1 MNYNLIKIV
10 EFDRVKNYKG
20 EWATKME
27 LFADMCRYNTLVAVK
42 KAGSGHLGSSL
53 SAMDITTYL
62 YLNELNVFEVGFDS
76 PDRDIYFSS
85 KGHDVPGLY
94 SLFYALGIIPE
105 EKLLM
110 LRRLHGLDG
119 HPEVRQNGIEA
130 STGSLGMGIS
140 KGKGMAWAKNYNK
153 NKGHVYVLTGDGE
166 FQEGQ
171 IYESL
176 QATAHQKVSNITA
189 IMDHN
194 KYQTDMLVADVN
206 NIEDVVQKV
215 SSFGWHVLRINGH
228 DYNVLKKTFDDLKKV
243 TNKPKMIV
251 ADTIKGRGVSFMEK
265 PEMETFGG
273 KILYKWHSGA
283 PDDDSYE
290 KGLAELTETIN
301 KLSQKLGIG
310 KIEIPEN
317 KGEGKAITKLEK
329 EFVTEAYG
337 DALCEIAK
345 TNDKLVVLDGDL
357 SADCKLRKF
366 EKTYPDRF
374 IENGIAEQ
382 DMVSMAGGLARMGLV
397 PVVSTFASFL
407 AARANEQIYNNAGE
421 KTKVVYTCHF
431 SGLIP
436 AGPGKSHQS
445 VRDISLFGALP
456 NVTIIQPCNAEET
469 KWATEYCVNKAEE
482 NCVLRL
488 VIGPSPEKIE
498 LPKDYKFKVGV
509 GAELTDGNDALIF
522 SYGPVMLHEALV
534 AADYLKKIGF
544 GLKVINMPWLNKINK
559 DWLKKVV
566 KDQKKIFV
574 LEDHSA
580 IGGLGDRLLNT
591 LTEIGEIIGPTSSGK
606 DRTSP
611 RQAKEFIN
619 FGLKEYPECGT
630 PLEVLEFHKL
640 DGKSLAQRI
649 SGKADIKSASGGE
662 SEDQIKQKYTA
673 DAPQ

>member
-1 MNYNLIKIV
+1 MQYNLIKKP
-10 EFDRVKNYKG
+10 EFDKVKSFDGN
-20 EWATKME
+20 WATKME

-62 YLNELNVFEVGFDS
+62 YLNEMNVFDIGFDS

-140 KGKGMAWAKNYNK
+140 KGKGFAWAKSYQK

-176 QATAHQKVSNITA
+176 QATAHQKVNNITA

-206 NIEDVVQKV
+206 NIEDVVKKV
-215 SSFGWHVLRINGH
+215 EAFGWYVVRINGH
-228 DYNVLKKTFDDLKKV
+228 DYNILKKTFDDLKKV
-243 TNKPKMIV
+243 IDKPKMII

-265 PEMETFGG
+265 PLTETFQG
-273 KILYKWHSGA
+273 KTLYKWHSGA
-283 PDDDSYE
+283 PDDESYE
-290 KGLAELTETIN
+290 KGLAELTNTIN
-301 KLSQKLGIG
+301 NLSDNLGID
-310 KIEIPEN
+310 KIQIPEN
-317 KGEGKAITKLEK
+317 KSEGKPITKLDK

-337 DALCEIAK
+337 EALVEIAK
-345 TNDKLVVLDGDL
+345 TNKKLVLLDGDL
-357 SADCKLRKF
+357 SADCKLRNF

-382 DMVSMAGGLARMGLV
+382 DMVSMAGGLARMGLI
-397 PVVSTFASFL
+397 PVVNTFASFL

-421 KTKVVYTCHF
+421 KTKIIYTCHF
-431 SGLIP
+431 SGMIP

-445 VRDISLFGALP
+445 VRDISLFGTLP
-456 NVTIIQPCNAEET
+456 NITIIQPCNGNET
-469 KWATEYCVNKAEE
+469 KWATEYCVNQAEE
-482 NCVLRL
+482 NCMLRL
-488 VIGPSPEKIE
+488 VIGPSPERIE
-498 LPKDYKFKVGV
+498 LPKDYQFKVGV
-509 GAELTDGNDALIF
+509 GAELTEGNDAILF
-522 SYGPVMLHEALV
+522 GYGPVMLHEALV
-534 AADYLKKIGF
+534 ASGYLKKIGF
-544 GLKVINMPWLNKINK
+544 GLKVVNMPWLNKIDNI
-559 DWLKKVV
+559 WLKELV
-566 KDQKKIFV
+566 KDQKRIFV

-580 IGGLGDRLLNT
+580 VGGLGDRMLNALVET
-591 LTEIGEIIGPTSSGK
+591 NSIAG
-606 DRTSP
+606 
-611 RQAKEFIN
+611 KEFIN

-630 PLEVLEFHKL
+630 PLEVLEFHQL

-649 SGKADIKSASGGE
+649 SGVQDFETVEAVKL
-662 SEDQIKQKYTA
+662 KYTA

>member
-1 MNYNLIKIV
+1 VHYNLIKKS
-10 EFDRVKNYKG
+10 EFDKVKSSNG
-20 EWATKME
+20 EWAVKME

-62 YLNELNVFEVGFDS
+62 YLNEMNVFDVGFDS

-140 KGKGMAWAKNYNK
+140 KGKGFAWAKSYQN

-176 QATAHQKVSNITA
+176 QATAHQKVNNITV

-194 KYQTDMLVADVN
+194 KYQTDMLVADIN
-206 NIEDVVQKV
+206 NIEDVVKKV
-215 SSFGWHVLRINGH
+215 EAFGWHVARINGH
-228 DYNVLKKTFDDLKKV
+228 DYNILKKTFDDLKKV
-243 TNKPKMIV
+243 TDKPKMII

-265 PEMETFGG
+265 PLTETFQG
-273 KILYKWHSGA
+273 KTLYKWHSGA
-283 PDDDSYE
+283 PDDESYE

-301 KLSQKLGIG
+301 KLSDKLGIG
-310 KIEIPEN
+310 RIQIPEN
-317 KGEGKAITKLEK
+317 KSEVKPTTKLEK

-337 DALCEIAK
+337 EALVEIAK
-345 TNDKLVVLDGDL
+345 TNKKLVLLDGDL
-357 SADCKLRKF
+357 SADCKLRNF
-366 EKTYPDRF
+366 EKTYTDRF

-382 DMVSMAGGLARMGLV
+382 DMVSMAGGLARMGLI
-397 PVVSTFASFL
+397 PVVNTFASFL

-421 KTKVVYTCHF
+421 KTKIIYTCHF
-431 SGLIP
+431 SGMIP

-456 NVTIIQPCNAEET
+456 NITIIQPCNAEET

-482 NCVLRL
+482 NCMLRL
-488 VIGPSPEKIE
+488 VIGPSPERIE
-498 LPKDYKFKVGV
+498 LRKDYKFKVGV
-509 GAELTDGNDALIF
+509 GAELTQGNDAILF
-522 SYGPVMLHEALV
+522 GYGPVMLHEALV

-544 GLKVINMPWLNKINK
+544 GLKVVNMPWLNKIDNI
-559 DWLKKVV
+559 WLKEIV

-580 IGGLGDRLLNT
+580 VGGLGDRMLNV
-591 LTEIGEIIGPTSSGK
+591 LVEANSIAG
-606 DRTSP
+606 
-611 RQAKEFIN
+611 KEFTN

-630 PLEVLEFHKL
+630 PLEVLEFHQL

-649 SGKADIKSASGGE
+649 SGIENIETVEAVKL
-662 SEDQIKQKYTA
+662 KYTA

>member
-1 MNYNLIKIV
+1 MDYNLIKKS
-10 EFDRVKNYKG
+10 EFDRVKSFSG
-20 EWATKME
+20 DWSTKMQ

-53 SAMDITTYL
+53 SAMDIVTYL
-62 YLNELNVFEVGFDS
+62 YLNELNVLEVGLDA

-94 SLFYALGIIPE
+94 ALFYALGILPE

-140 KGKGMAWAKNYNK
+140 KAKGMAWAKTYNK
-153 NKGHVYVLTGDGE
+153 NKGNIYVLTGDGE

-176 QATAHQKVSNITA
+176 QATAHQKVNNITA

-206 NIEDVVQKV
+206 NIEDVVKKV
-215 SSFGWHVLRINGH
+215 EAFGWHVVRINGH
-228 DYNVLKKTFDDLKKV
+228 DYDVLKKTFDDLKKV
-243 TNKPKMIV
+243 TDKPKMII

-265 PEMETFGG
+265 PLTETFQG
-273 KILYKWHSGA
+273 KTLYKWHSGA
-283 PDDDSYE
+283 PDDESYE
-290 KGLAELTETIN
+290 KGLAELTETIS
-301 KLSQKLGIG
+301 KLSDKLGIG
-310 KIEIPEN
+310 KIQIPEN
-317 KGEGKAITKLEK
+317 KAEGKAITKLDK

-337 DALCEIAK
+337 NALVEIAK
-345 TNDKLVVLDGDL
+345 TNKKLIVLDGDL
-357 SADCKLRKF
+357 SADCKLRNF
-366 EKTYPDRF
+366 EKTYPNRF

-382 DMVSMAGGLARMGLV
+382 DMVSMAGGLARMGLI
-397 PVVSTFASFL
+397 PVVNTFASFL

-421 KTKVVYTCHF
+421 KTKIIYTCHF
-431 SGLIP
+431 AGMIP

-469 KWATEYCVNKAEE
+469 KWATEYCVNQAKE
-482 NCVLRL
+482 NCMLRL
-488 VIGPSPEKIE
+488 VIGPSPEIIE
-498 LPKDYKFKVGV
+498 LPNDYKFKVGV
-509 GAELTDGNDALIF
+509 GAELTDGNDAMIF
-522 SYGPVMLHEALV
+522 AYGPVMLHEALV
-534 AADYLKKIGF
+534 SSDYLKKIGF
-544 GLKVINMPWLNKINK
+544 GLKVVNMPWLNKIDK

-566 KDQKKIFV
+566 SDQKEIFV

-580 IGGLGDRLLNT
+580 VGGLGDRLLNA
-591 LTEIGEIIGPTSSGK
+591 LVEIGEISGK
-606 DRTSP
+606 
-611 RQAKEFIN
+611 EFTN

-630 PLEVLEFHKL
+630 PLEVLEYHKL

-649 SGKADIKSASGGE
+649 SGKKDIETADAVKL
-662 SEDQIKQKYTA
+662 KYTA

>member
-1 MNYNLIKIV
+1 VYSIIKKT
-10 EFDRVKNYKG
+10 EFDRLKVVNGKWNK
-20 EWATKME
+20 KMQ

-53 SAMDITTYL
+53 SAMDITTYI
-62 YLNELNVFEVGFDS
+62 YLNELNIFDVGLDS

-94 SLFYALGIIPE
+94 SIFYALGIIPE
-105 EKLLM
+105 EKLLS
-110 LRRLHGLDG
+110 LRRLNGLDG
-119 HPEVRQNGIEA
+119 HPEVRQPGIEA

-140 KGKGMAWAKNYNK
+140 KGKGMAWAKSYEN

-176 QATAHQKVSNITA
+176 QATAHQKVNNITA

-194 KYQTDMLVADVN
+194 KYQTDMLVKDVN
-206 NIEDVVQKV
+206 NIEDVVEKV
-215 SSFGWHVLRINGH
+215 SAFGWHVVMVDGH
-228 DYNVLKKTFDDLKKV
+228 SFDELKITFSELKKV
-243 TNKPKMIV
+243 TDRPKMIV
-251 ADTIKGRGVSFMEK
+251 ANTIKGRGVSFMEK
-265 PEMETFGG
+265 PEVETFAG
-273 KILYKWHSGA
+273 KTLYKWHSGA
-283 PDDDSYE
+283 PDDDSYLRGLGELSE
-290 KGLAELTETIN
+290 KINQLT
-301 KLSQKLGIG
+301 KDLGIKNINIPKNEASG
-310 KIEIPEN
+310 KVSS
-317 KGEGKAITKLEK
+317 KTKM

-345 TNDKLVVLDGDL
+345 TNDKLVLLDGDL

-366 EKTYPDRF
+366 EKMYPDRF

-397 PVVSTFASFL
+397 PVVNTFASFL

-421 KTKVVYTCHF
+421 KTKIVYTCHF
-431 SGLIP
+431 SGIIP

-456 NVTIIQPCNAEET
+456 NVTILQPCNGKET
-469 KWATEYCVNKAEE
+469 KWATEYCVNEAKE

-488 VIGPSPEKIE
+488 VIGPSPEKIK
-498 LPKDYKFKVGV
+498 LPRDYAFTPGI
-509 GAELTDGNDALIF
+509 GAELTEGKDALLF
-522 SYGPVMLHEALV
+522 GYGPVMLHEALL
-534 AADYLKKIGF
+534 AANYLDKIGF
-544 GLKVINMPWLNKINK
+544 DLKVINMPWLNKIDKN
-559 DWLKKVV
+559 WLSEIV

-580 IGGLGDRLLNT
+580 IGGLGDRILNAMNEMNLL
-591 LTEIGEIIGPTSSGK
+591 EGK
-606 DRTSP
+606 T
-611 RQAKEFIN
+611 FTN
-619 FGLKEYPECGT
+619 LGLKEYPECGT
-630 PLEVLEFHKL
+630 PWEVLDFHKL

-649 SGKADIKSASGGE
+649 SGIKNIEEKDKIA
-662 SEDQIKQKYTA
+662 QKYTEE
-673 DAPQ
+673 APQ

>member
-1 MNYNLIKIV
+1 MEFVVEYNLIKKS
-10 EFDRVKNYKG
+10 EFDIVRSSSA
-20 EWATKME
+20 EWAIKMK

-53 SAMDITTYL
+53 SALDLTTYL
-62 YLNELNVFEVGFDS
+62 YLNEMNVLDAGFDS

-94 SLFYALGIIPE
+94 ALFYAIGILPE

-119 HPEVRQNGIEA
+119 HPEVRQKGIEA
-130 STGSLGMGIS
+130 CTGSLGMGIS
-140 KGKGMAWAKNYNK
+140 KAKGFAWAKSYNK
-153 NKGHVYVLTGDGE
+153 NKGNVYVLTGDGE

-176 QATAHQKVSNITA
+176 QATAHQKVNNVIA

-194 KYQTDMLVADVN
+194 KYQTDMLVSDVN
-206 NIEDVVQKV
+206 NIEDVVKKV
-215 SSFGWHVLRINGH
+215 EAFGWYVVRINGH
-228 DYNVLKKTFDDLKKV
+228 DYDTLKKTFNDLKKV
-243 TNKPKMIV
+243 IDKPKMII

-265 PEMETFGG
+265 PLTETFQG
-273 KILYKWHSGA
+273 KTLYKWHSGA
-283 PDDDSYE
+283 PDDESYL
-290 KGLAELTETIN
+290 KGLAELSDTISF
-301 KLSQKLGIG
+301 LSKKIG
-310 KIEIPEN
+310 VKIEIPSNEA
-317 KGEGKAITKLEK
+317 EGKQITKLDK

-337 DALCEIAK
+337 DALVEIAK
-345 TNDKLVVLDGDL
+345 TNKKLIVLDGDL

-382 DMVSMAGGLARMGLV
+382 DMVSTAGGLARMGLI
-397 PVVSTFASFL
+397 PVVNTFASFL

-421 KTKVVYTCHF
+421 KTKIIYTCHF
-431 SGLIP
+431 SGMIP

-456 NVTIIQPCNAEET
+456 NITIIQPCNAEET
-469 KWATEYCVNKAEE
+469 KSATEYCINESNE
-482 NCVLRL
+482 NCMLRL
-488 VIGPSPEKIE
+488 VIGPSPERIE
-498 LPKDYKFKVGV
+498 LPTNYKFEVGV
-509 GAELTDGNDALIF
+509 GTELTSGTDALLF

-534 AADYLKKIGF
+534 AADYLRKAGF
-544 GLKVINMPWLNKINK
+544 YLKVVNMPWLNKLDKI
-559 DWLKKVV
+559 WLKEIV
-566 KDQKKIFV
+566 KDQMKIFV

-591 LTEIGEIIGPTSSGK
+591 LVEIDEIKNKSFT
-606 DRTSP
+606 
-611 RQAKEFIN
+611 N
-619 FGLKEYPECGT
+619 FGLKDYPECGT
-630 PLEVLEFHKL
+630 PLEVLEFHQL
-640 DGKSLAQRI
+640 DGKSLAKRI
-649 SGKADIKSASGGE
+649 SGIENIETAE
-662 SEDQIKQKYTA
+662 TVKQKYTV

>member
-1 MNYNLIKIV
+1 MSFNLIKKS
-10 EFDRVKNYKG
+10 EFDKVKSFNG
-20 EWATKME
+20 DWAIKMQ

-62 YLNELNVFEVGFDS
+62 YLNELNVLQVGLDS
-76 PDRDIYFSS
+76 EDRDIYFSS

-105 EKLLM
+105 EKFLM

-119 HPEVRQNGIEA
+119 HPEVRQPGIEA

-140 KGKGMAWAKNYNK
+140 KGRGMAWAKTYREK
-153 NKGHVYVLTGDGE
+153 KGHVYVLTGDGE

-176 QATAHQKVSNITA
+176 QATAHQKVNNITA

-206 NIEDVVQKV
+206 NIEDVVEKV
-215 SSFGWHVLRINGH
+215 KAFGWHVVRINGH
-228 DYNVLKKTFDDLKKV
+228 DFNVLKQTFSDLKKV
-243 TNKPKMIV
+243 SDKPKMIV

-265 PEMETFGG
+265 PEVETFAG
-273 KILYKWHSGA
+273 KTLYKWHSGA
-283 PDDDSYE
+283 PDDESYE
-290 KGLAELTETIN
+290 KGLAELSETIN
-301 KLSQKLGIG
+301 NLTKKLGIEHVNIPGNKAEG
-310 KIEIPEN
+310 KI
-317 KGEGKAITKLEK
+317 ATKLTK

-345 TNDKLVVLDGDL
+345 TNDKLVLLDGDL

-366 EKTYPDRF
+366 EKMYPHRF

-382 DMVSMAGGLARMGLV
+382 DMVSMAGGLARMGLI
-397 PVVSTFASFL
+397 PVVNTFASFL

-421 KTKVVYTCHF
+421 KTKVIYTCHF
-431 SGLIP
+431 SGMIP

-456 NVTIIQPCNAEET
+456 NVTIIQPCNSEET
-469 KWATEYCVNKAEE
+469 KLATEYCVNEAKE

-498 LPKDYKFKVGV
+498 LPKNYKFKVGTGV
-509 GAELTDGNDALIF
+509 ELTEGNDAILF

-534 AADYLKKIGF
+534 ASDYLEKIGF
-544 GLKVINMPWLNKINK
+544 ELKVVNMPWLNKIDK
-559 DWLKKVV
+559 DWLRKVV
-566 KDQKKIFV
+566 KNQKKIYV
-574 LEDHSA
+574 LEDHFA
-580 IGGLGDRLLNT
+580 VGGLGDRLINALV
-591 LTEIGEIIGPTSSGK
+591 EIPENLPDGSQVSGK
-606 DRTSP
+606 
-611 RQAKEFIN
+611 EFTN

-630 PLEVLEFHKL
+630 PLEVLEYHKL

-649 SGKADIKSASGGE
+649 SGVMDIETEEK
-662 SEDQIKQKYTA
+662 IKQKYTA

>member
-1 MNYNLIKIV
+1 MTYNLINKS
-10 EFDRVKNYKG
+10 EFDKVRSFNG
-20 EWATKME
+20 NWSTKMQ

-62 YLNELNVFEVGFDS
+62 YLNEMNVFDVGFDS

-110 LRRLHGLDG
+110 LRRLNGLDG
-119 HPEVRQNGIEA
+119 HPEVRQPGIEA

-140 KGKGMAWAKNYNK
+140 KGKGMAWAKSYNK

-176 QATAHQKVSNITA
+176 QATAHQKVNNITA

-206 NIEDVVQKV
+206 NIEDVVKKV
-215 SSFGWHVLRINGH
+215 EAFGWYVIRINGH
-228 DYNVLKKTFDDLKKV
+228 DYNVLKNTFSELKKI
-243 TNKPKMIV
+243 NDKPKMII

-265 PEMETFGG
+265 PLTETFQG
-273 KILYKWHSGA
+273 KTLYKWHSGA
-283 PDDDSYE
+283 PDDESYIQ
-290 KGLAELTETIN
+290 GLKELSETIL
-301 KLSQKLGIG
+301 KLSEKLGIG
-310 KIEIPEN
+310 EIAIPEN
-317 KGEGKAITKLEK
+317 TAEGKAITKLDK
-329 EFVTEAYG
+329 EFVTDAYG
-337 DALCEIAK
+337 EALVEIAK
-345 TNDKLVVLDGDL
+345 KNKKLVVLDGDL

-366 EKTYPDRF
+366 EKTYPERF

-382 DMVSMAGGLARMGLV
+382 DMVSMAGGLARMGMI
-397 PVVSTFASFL
+397 PVVNTFASFL

-421 KTKVVYTCHF
+421 KTKIIYTCHF
-431 SGLIP
+431 SGMIP

-456 NVTIIQPCNAEET
+456 NITIIQPCNAEET
-469 KWATEYCVNKAEE
+469 KWATEYCVNVAEE
-482 NCVLRL
+482 NCMLRL

-498 LPKDYKFKVGV
+498 LPSNYAFKPGI
-509 GAELTDGNDALIF
+509 GAELTDGADSILF
-522 SYGPVMLHEALV
+522 GYGPVMLHEALV
-534 AADYLKKIGF
+534 AADYLKKIKF
-544 GLKVINMPWLNKINK
+544 YLKVVNMPWLNKIDK
-559 DWLKKVV
+559 EWLRKIVN
-566 KDQKKIFV
+566 DQKRIFV

-580 IGGLGDRLLNT
+580 FGGLGDRLLNW
-591 LTEIGEIIGPTSSGK
+591 LVEIDEIK
-606 DRTSP
+606 N
-611 RQAKEFIN
+611 KEFIN
-619 FGLKEYPECGT
+619 LGLKEYPECGT
-630 PLEVLEFHKL
+630 PLEVLEYHKL

-649 SGKADIKSASGGE
+649 SGVKDIKTTDAV
-662 SEDQIKQKYTA
+662 KQKYTA

>member
-1 MNYNLIKIV
+1 MSFNLIIKS
-10 EFDRVKNYKG
+10 EFNKVKSYKG
-20 EWATKME
+20 DWEVKMQ

-62 YLNELNVFEVGFDS
+62 YLNELNIFSVGLDS

-94 SLFYALGIIPE
+94 SLFHALGIIPE

-119 HPEVRQNGIEA
+119 HPEVRQAGIEA
-130 STGSLGMGIS
+130 SSGSLGMGIS
-140 KGKGMAWAKNYNK
+140 KGKGMAWAKSYKK

-176 QATAHQKVSNITA
+176 QATAHQKVNNITA

-194 KYQTDMLVADVN
+194 KYQTDMLVKDVN
-206 NIEDVVQKV
+206 NIEDVAKKV
-215 SSFGWHVLRINGH
+215 AAFGWYVVRINGH
-228 DYNVLKKTFDDLKKV
+228 DYNELKKTFDDLKNV
-243 TNKPKMIV
+243 TDKPKMII

-265 PEMETFGG
+265 PETETFEG
-273 KILYKWHSGA
+273 KTLYKWHSGA
-283 PDDDSYE
+283 PDDESYR
-290 KGLAELTETIN
+290 KGLAELVEKIIATASE
-301 KLSQKLGIG
+301 LGVDEI
-310 KIEIPEN
+310 KIPEN
-317 KGEGKAITKLEK
+317 KGEGKVSAKADK

-345 TNDKLVVLDGDL
+345 TNDKLVLLDGDL

-366 EKTYPDRF
+366 EKMYPDRF

-382 DMVSMAGGLARMGLV
+382 DMVSMAGGLARMGMI
-397 PVVSTFASFL
+397 PVVNTFASFL

-421 KTKVVYTCHF
+421 QTKVIYTCHF
-431 SGLIP
+431 SGMIP

-456 NVTIIQPCNAEET
+456 NVTIIQPCNGDET
-469 KWATEYCVNKAEE
+469 KWATEYCVNEAKE

-509 GAELTDGNDALIF
+509 GAELTKGNDALIF
-522 SYGPVMLHEALV
+522 SYGPVMLHEALL
-534 AADYLKKIGF
+534 ATDYLRKVGF
-544 GLKVINMPWLNKINK
+544 GLKVINMPWLKKIDK
-559 DWLKKVV
+559 EWLKELV

-580 IGGLGDRLLNT
+580 VGGLGDRFLNT
-591 LTEIGEIIGPTSSGK
+591 MNELNILEGK
-606 DRTSP
+606 T
-611 RQAKEFIN
+611 FTN
-619 FGLKEYPECGT
+619 LGLKEYPECGT
-630 PLEVLEFHKL
+630 PWEVLNYHKL

-649 SGKADIKSASGGE
+649 SGKENIEEIDKIKG
-662 SEDQIKQKYTA
+662 KYTE

>member
-1 MNYNLIKIV
+1 MGYKIIKKL
-10 EFDRVKNYKG
+10 EFDRIKAFDSDWEKR
-20 EWATKME
+20 MR

-53 SAMDITTYL
+53 SALDITTYL
-62 YLNELNVFEVGFDS
+62 YLNELNIFDVGLDS

-110 LRRLHGLDG
+110 LRRLNGLDG
-119 HPEVRQNGIEA
+119 HPEVRQPGIEA

-140 KGKGMAWAKNYNK
+140 KGKGMAWAKTYQNR
-153 NKGHVYVLTGDGE
+153 KGHVYVLTGDGE

-176 QATAHQKVSNITA
+176 QATAHQNVNNLTA

-194 KYQTDMLVADVN
+194 KYQTDMLVSDVN

-215 SSFGWHVLRINGH
+215 SAFGWYVVRINGH
-228 DYNVLKKTFDDLKKV
+228 NYPTLRKTFSELKKV
-243 TNKPKMIV
+243 IDKPKMII
-251 ADTIKGRGVSFMEK
+251 ADTVKGRGISFMEK
-265 PEMETFGG
+265 PETEIFEG
-273 KILYKWHSGA
+273 KTLYKWHSGA
-283 PDDDSYE
+283 PDDESYE
-290 KGLAELTETIN
+290 KGLSELIENIN
-301 KLSQKLGIG
+301 SLTSELKID
-310 KIEIPEN
+310 KIEIPVNKPEGKIST
-317 KGEGKAITKLEK
+317 KGEM

-337 DALCEIAK
+337 NALCEIAK
-345 TNDKLVVLDGDL
+345 TNNKLVVIDGDL

-366 EKTYPDRF
+366 EKMYPDRF

-431 SGLIP
+431 SGIIP

-445 VRDISLFGALP
+445 VRDISLVGALP
-456 NVTIIQPCNAEET
+456 NATIIQPCNAIET
-469 KWATEYCVNKAEE
+469 KWATEYCVNEAEE

-498 LPKDYKFKVGV
+498 LPKNYKFEIGV
-509 GAELTDGNDALIF
+509 GAELTKGNDAILF
-522 SYGPVMLHEALV
+522 GYGPVMLHEALL
-534 AADYLKKIGF
+534 AAKYLKKISF
-544 GLKVINMPWLNKINK
+544 NLKVMNMPWLNKIDK
-559 DWLKKVV
+559 EWLSKVV
-566 KDQKKIFV
+566 KDQKKLFV

-580 IGGLGDRLLNT
+580 VGGLGDRILNALNEIRVISGIEFT
-591 LTEIGEIIGPTSSGK
+591 NLGLT
-606 DRTSP
+606 D
-611 RQAKEFIN
+611 
-619 FGLKEYPECGT
+619 YPECGT
-630 PLEVLEFHKL
+630 PWEVLDYHKL

-649 SGKADIKSASGGE
+649 SGKDNIEEAEKIQE
-662 SEDQIKQKYTA
+662 KYTE

>member
-1 MNYNLIKIV
+1 MQYNLIKKS
-10 EFDRVKNYKG
+10 EFDKVKSFNG
-20 EWATKME
+20 NWATKME
-27 LFADMCRYNTLVAVK
+27 LFAEMCRYNTLVAVK

-62 YLNELNVFEVGFDS
+62 YLNQLNVFDVGLDS

-140 KGKGMAWAKNYNK
+140 KGKGFAWAKTYQK

-176 QATAHQKVSNITA
+176 QATAHQKVNNITA

-206 NIEDVVQKV
+206 NIEDVVKKV
-215 SSFGWHVLRINGH
+215 EAFGWYVVRINGH

-243 TNKPKMIV
+243 IDKPKMII

-265 PEMETFGG
+265 PLTETFQG
-273 KILYKWHSGA
+273 KTLYKWHSGA
-283 PDDDSYE
+283 PDDESYE
-290 KGLAELTETIN
+290 KGLAELTATIH
-301 KLSQKLGIG
+301 KLSENLCID
-310 KIEIPEN
+310 KIQIPEN
-317 KGEGKAITKLEK
+317 KSEGKPITKLDK

-337 DALCEIAK
+337 EALVEIAK
-345 TNDKLVVLDGDL
+345 TNKKLVLLDGDL
-357 SADCKLRKF
+357 SADCKLRNF

-382 DMVSMAGGLARMGLV
+382 DMVSMAGGLARMGLI
-397 PVVSTFASFL
+397 PVVNTFASFL

-421 KTKVVYTCHF
+421 KTKIIYTCHF
-431 SGLIP
+431 SGMIP

-456 NVTIIQPCNAEET
+456 NITIIQPCNAEET
-469 KWATEYCVNKAEE
+469 KWATEYCVNQAKE
-482 NCVLRL
+482 NCMLRL

-498 LPKDYKFKVGV
+498 LPKNYKFNIGI
-509 GAELTDGNDALIF
+509 GAQLTEGNDAILF
-522 SYGPVMLHEALV
+522 GYGPVMLHEALV

-544 GLKVINMPWLNKINK
+544 GLKVVNMPWLNKIDNI
-559 DWLKKVV
+559 WLKELV
-566 KDQKKIFV
+566 KDQKRIFV

-580 IGGLGDRLLNT
+580 IGGLGDRILNALVET
-591 LTEIGEIIGPTSSGK
+591 NSIAG
-606 DRTSP
+606 
-611 RQAKEFIN
+611 KEFTN

-630 PLEVLEFHKL
+630 PLEVLEFHQL

-649 SGKADIKSASGGE
+649 SGVKNIETAEAVKL
-662 SEDQIKQKYTA
+662 KYTA

>member
-1 MNYNLIKIV
+1 MYYNLIRKS
-10 EFDRVKNYKG
+10 EFDKVKSHKG
-20 EWATKME
+20 DWAKRMK

-53 SAMDITTYL
+53 SAMDIVTYL
-62 YLNELNVFEVGFDS
+62 YLNELNVLEVGLDS

-119 HPEVRQNGIEA
+119 HPEVRQPGIEA

-140 KGKGMAWAKNYNK
+140 KAKGMAWAKTYNK
-153 NKGHVYVLTGDGE
+153 NKGNVYVLTGDGE

-171 IYESL
+171 IWESL
-176 QATAHQKVSNITA
+176 QATAHQKVNNVTA

-206 NIEDVVQKV
+206 NIEDVVTKV
-215 SSFGWHVLRINGH
+215 SAFGWYVVRINGH
-228 DYNVLKKTFDDLKKV
+228 DFNELKNTFDSLKKV
-243 TNKPKMIV
+243 TDKPKMII

-265 PEMETFGG
+265 PLTETFQG
-273 KILYKWHSGA
+273 KTLYKWHSGA
-283 PDDDSYE
+283 PDDESYI
-290 KGLAELTETIN
+290 KGLSELSESIN
-301 KLSQKLGIG
+301 KLAAEVGIS

-317 KGEGKAITKLEK
+317 KTEGKVATKLDK
-329 EFVTEAYG
+329 EFVTDAYG
-337 DALCEIAK
+337 EALVELGK
-345 TNDKLVVLDGDL
+345 TNKKFVVLDGDL
-357 SADCKLRKF
+357 SADCKLRNF

-382 DMVSMAGGLARMGLV
+382 DMVSMAGGLARMGLIPIV
-397 PVVSTFASFL
+397 NTFASFL

-421 KTKVVYTCHF
+421 KTKIIYTCHF
-431 SGLIP
+431 AGMIP

-456 NVTIIQPCNAEET
+456 NVTIIQPCNAQET
-469 KWATEYCVNKAEE
+469 KWATDYCINVADE

-488 VIGPSPEKIE
+488 VIGPSPERIQ
-498 LPKDYKFKVGV
+498 LPSDYKFQVGV
-509 GAELTDGNDALIF
+509 GATLTEGNDAILF
-522 SYGPVMLHEALV
+522 GYGPVMLHEALV

-544 GLKVINMPWLNKINK
+544 GLKVVNMPWLNKI
-559 DWLKKVV
+559 DLSWLKEII
-566 KDQKKIFV
+566 KDQKRIFV

-580 IGGLGDRLLNT
+580 IGGLGDRILNS
-591 LTEIGEIIGPTSSGK
+591 LVKIREISG
-606 DRTSP
+606 R
-611 RQAKEFIN
+611 EFIN
-619 FGLKEYPECGT
+619 LGLREYPECGT
-630 PLEVLEFHKL
+630 PLEVLEYHHL
-640 DGKSLAQRI
+640 DGKSLAERI
-649 SGKADIKSASGGE
+649 SGIENIETADSVN
-662 SEDQIKQKYTA
+662 QKYTA

>member
-1 MNYNLIKIV
+1 MYYNLIKKL
-10 EFDRVKNYKG
+10 EFDKVKSSNG
-20 EWATKME
+20 DWSVKMQ
-27 LFADMCRYNTLVAVK
+27 LFADMSRYNTLVAVK

-62 YLNELNVFEVGFDS
+62 YLNELNVLDVGLDS
-76 PDRDIYFSS
+76 EDRDIYFSS

-119 HPEVRQNGIEA
+119 HPEVRQPGIEA

-140 KGKGMAWAKNYNK
+140 KGKGMAWAKTYK
-153 NKGHVYVLTGDGE
+153 KKKGHVYVLTGDGE

-206 NIEDVVQKV
+206 NIEDVVVKV
-215 SSFGWHVLRINGH
+215 SAFGWHVVRINGH
-228 DYNVLKKTFDDLKKV
+228 DFNGLKKTFTELKKV
-243 TNKPKMIV
+243 NDKPKMII
-251 ADTIKGRGVSFMEK
+251 ADTIKGRGISFMEK
-265 PEMETFGG
+265 PEVETFAG
-273 KILYKWHSGA
+273 KTLYKWHSGA
-283 PDDDSYE
+283 PDDESYE
-290 KGLAELTETIN
+290 KGLAELT
-301 KLSQKLGIG
+301 G
-310 KIEIPEN
+310 KINNLTKKLRIEKINIPEN
-317 KGEGKAITKLEK
+317 KAEGKVATKLTK

-345 TNDKLVVLDGDL
+345 TNDKLVLLDGDL

-366 EKTYPDRF
+366 EKMYPHRF

-382 DMVSMAGGLARMGLV
+382 DMVSMAGGLARMGLI
-397 PVVSTFASFL
+397 PVVNTFASFL

-421 KTKVVYTCHF
+421 KTKVIYTCHF
-431 SGLIP
+431 SGIIP

-456 NVTIIQPCNAEET
+456 NVTIIQPCNGEET
-469 KWATEYCVNKAEE
+469 KWATEYCVNEAKE

-498 LPKDYKFKVGV
+498 LPNNYKFKVGV
-509 GAELTDGNDALIF
+509 GVELTEGNDAIIF
-522 SYGPVMLHEALV
+522 SYGPVMLHEVLV
-534 AADYLKKIGF
+534 ASDYLKKVGF
-544 GLKVINMPWLNKINK
+544 GLKVVNLPWLNKIDK
-559 DWLKKVV
+559 GWLKSVV

-580 IGGLGDRLLNT
+580 VGGLGDRLINT
-591 LTEIGEIIGPTSSGK
+591 LVEISENLPDGSQVSG
-606 DRTSP
+606 
-611 RQAKEFIN
+611 KEFIN
-619 FGLKEYPECGT
+619 LGLKEYPECGT

-649 SGKADIKSASGGE
+649 SSIENIETEEK
-662 SEDQIKQKYTA
+662 IKQKYTA
-673 DAPQ
+673 DTPQ

>member
-1 MNYNLIKIV
+1 MSFNIIKKS
-10 EFDRVKNYKG
+10 EFDKVKSVSGN
-20 EWATKME
+20 WDLKMQ

-62 YLNELNVFEVGFDS
+62 YLNELNVQEVGLDS
-76 PDRDIYFSS
+76 ADRDIYFSS

-119 HPEVRQNGIEA
+119 HPEVRQPGIEA

-140 KGKGMAWAKNYNK
+140 KAKGMAWAKTYQRK
-153 NKGHVYVLTGDGE
+153 KGQVFVLTGDGE

-176 QATAHQKVSNITA
+176 QATAHQKVNNVTA

-206 NIEDVVQKV
+206 NIEDVVEKV
-215 SSFGWHVLRINGH
+215 KAFGWHVVRIDGH
-228 DYNVLKKTFDDLKKV
+228 NFNELKKTFADLKKV
-243 TNKPKMIV
+243 TDKPKMIV
-251 ADTIKGRGVSFMEK
+251 ADTIKGRGVSFMER
-265 PEMETFGG
+265 PEIERFEG
-273 KILYKWHSGA
+273 KTLYKWHSGA
-283 PDDDSYE
+283 PDDESYE
-290 KGLAELTETIN
+290 KGLSELTETIN
-301 KLSQKLGIG
+301 KLADSLKL

-317 KGEGKAITKLEK
+317 KADGKVATKLEK
-329 EFVTEAYG
+329 EFVTQAYG

-366 EKTYPDRF
+366 EKMYPHRF

-397 PVVSTFASFL
+397 PVVNTFASFL

-421 KTKVVYTCHF
+421 KTKVIYTCHF
-431 SGLIP
+431 SGMIP

-456 NVTIIQPCNAEET
+456 NVTIIQPCNGEET
-469 KWATEYCVNKAEE
+469 KLATEYCVNEAKE

-498 LPKDYKFKVGV
+498 LPKNYKFKVGA
-509 GAELTDGNDALIF
+509 GAELTDGNDAILF

-534 AADYLKKIGF
+534 AAEYLKKIGF
-544 GLKVINMPWLNKINK
+544 GLKVINMPWLNKIDK
-559 DWLKKVV
+559 DWLKKIIS
-566 KDQKKIFV
+566 DQKKIFV

-580 IGGLGDRLLNT
+580 IGGLGDRLLNA
-591 LTEIGEIIGPTSSGK
+591 LTEINEI
-606 DRTSP
+606 
-611 RQAKEFIN
+611 ANKEFTN

-630 PLEVLEFHKL
+630 PLEVLEYHKL

-649 SGKADIKSASGGE
+649 SGVKDIETEEKF
-662 SEDQIKQKYTA
+662 KQKYTA

>member
-1 MNYNLIKIV
+1 MHFNLIKKS
-10 EFDRVKNYKG
+10 EFDKVKTFNG
-20 EWATKME
+20 DWATRMH

-62 YLNELNVFEVGFDS
+62 YLNELNIFEVGLDS

-94 SLFYALGIIPE
+94 SLFYALGILPE

-110 LRRLHGLDG
+110 LRRLQGLDG

-140 KGKGMAWAKNYNK
+140 KAKGMAWAKTYNK
-153 NKGHVYVLTGDGE
+153 NNGHVYVLTGDGE

-176 QATAHQKVSNITA
+176 QATAHQKVNNVIA

-206 NIEDVVQKV
+206 NIEDVVRKV
-215 SSFGWHVLRINGH
+215 EAFGWHVVRINGH

-243 TNKPKMIV
+243 TDKPKMII
-251 ADTIKGRGVSFMEK
+251 ADTIKGRGVSFMER
-265 PEMETFGG
+265 PLTETFQG
-273 KILYKWHSGA
+273 KTLYKWHSGA
-283 PDDDSYE
+283 PDDESYI
-290 KGLAELTETIN
+290 KGLSELSESIN
-301 KLSQKLGIG
+301 KLADQLGIA
-310 KIEIPEN
+310 KIQIPKNEA
-317 KGEGKAITKLEK
+317 EGKMITKLDK
-329 EFVTEAYG
+329 EFVTDAYG
-337 DALCEIAK
+337 DALVEIAK
-345 TNDKLVVLDGDL
+345 TNKKLVVLDGDL

-382 DMVSMAGGLARMGLV
+382 DMVSMAGGLARMGMI
-397 PVVSTFASFL
+397 PVVNTFASFL

-421 KTKVVYTCHF
+421 KTKIIYTCHF
-431 SGLIP
+431 SGMIP

-456 NVTIIQPCNAEET
+456 NITIIQPCNGDEA
-469 KWATEYCVNKAEE
+469 KWATEYCVNVAEE
-482 NCVLRL
+482 NCMLRL

-509 GAELTDGNDALIF
+509 GAELTQGNDAILF
-522 SYGPVMLHEALV
+522 GYGPVMLHEALV

-544 GLKVINMPWLNKINK
+544 ELKVVNMPWLNKIDK
-559 DWLKKVV
+559 EWLKKVV
-566 KDQKKIFV
+566 SDQKKIFV

-580 IGGLGDRLLNT
+580 IGGLGDRLLNW
-591 LTEIGEIIGPTSSGK
+591 LVEIDEIK
-606 DRTSP
+606 N
-611 RQAKEFIN
+611 KEFIN

-630 PLEVLEFHKL
+630 PLEVLEYHQL

-649 SGKADIKSASGGE
+649 SGVKDIETVDA
-662 SEDQIKQKYTA
+662 IKQKYTA

>member
-1 MNYNLIKIV
+1 MIYNLIKKS
-10 EFDRVKNYKG
+10 EFDKVKNHSG
-20 EWATKME
+20 DWATRMK

-53 SAMDITTYL
+53 SAMDIVTYL
-62 YLNELNVFEVGFDS
+62 YLNELNILEVGLDS

-119 HPEVRQNGIEA
+119 HPEVRQPGIEA

-140 KGKGMAWAKNYNK
+140 KAKGMAWAKNYNN
-153 NKGHVYVLTGDGE
+153 NKGNVYVLTGDGE

-171 IYESL
+171 IWESL
-176 QATAHQKVSNITA
+176 QATAHQKVNNVTA

-215 SSFGWHVLRINGH
+215 SCFGWYVVRIDGH
-228 DYNVLKKTFDDLKKV
+228 DFNELKKTFSKLKSI
-243 TNKPKMIV
+243 TDKPKMII

-265 PEMETFGG
+265 PLTETFQG
-273 KILYKWHSGA
+273 KTLYKWHSGA
-283 PDDDSYE
+283 PDDESYIRGLDELSDS
-290 KGLAELTETIN
+290 IN
-301 KLSQKLGIG
+301 KLADEIGIE
-310 KIEIPEN
+310 KINIPEN
-317 KGEGKAITKLEK
+317 KTEGKVATKLDK
-329 EFVTEAYG
+329 EFVTDAYG
-337 DALCEIAK
+337 EALVELAK
-345 TNDKLVVLDGDL
+345 TNKKFVVLDGDL
-357 SADCKLRKF
+357 SADCKLRNF
-366 EKTYPDRF
+366 EKTYPERF

-382 DMVSMAGGLARMGLV
+382 DMVSMAGGLARMGLIPIV
-397 PVVSTFASFL
+397 NTFASFL

-421 KTKVVYTCHF
+421 KTKIIYTCHF
-431 SGLIP
+431 AGMIP

-445 VRDISLFGALP
+445 VRDISLFSALP

-469 KWATEYCVNKAEE
+469 KWATDYCINVAEE

-488 VIGPSPEKIE
+488 VIGPSPERIQ
-498 LPKDYKFKVGV
+498 LPSDYKLKVGV
-509 GAELTDGNDALIF
+509 GATLTEGQDAVLF
-522 SYGPVMLHEALV
+522 GYGPVMLHEALV

-544 GLKVINMPWLNKINK
+544 GLKVVNMPWLNKIDSEWFK
-559 DWLKKVV
+559 SIV
-566 KDQKKIFV
+566 KDYKKIFV

-580 IGGLGDRLLNT
+580 VGGLGDRILNE
-591 LTEIGEIIGPTSSGK
+591 LVKIREISGY
-606 DRTSP
+606 
-611 RQAKEFIN
+611 EFVN
-619 FGLKEYPECGT
+619 FGLREYPECGT
-630 PLEVLEFHKL
+630 PLEVLEYHQL
-640 DGKSLAQRI
+640 DGKSLAKRI
-649 SGKADIKSASGGE
+649 SGIENIEEAE
-662 SEDQIKQKYTA
+662 SVKQKYTA

>member
-1 MNYNLIKIV
+1 MTYNLIKKS
-10 EFDRVKNYKG
+10 EFDKVRTFNG
-20 EWATKME
+20 DWSTKMH

-62 YLNELNVFEVGFDS
+62 YLNEMNVFNVGFDS

-94 SLFYALGIIPE
+94 SLFYALGILPE

-110 LRRLHGLDG
+110 LRRLNGLDG

-140 KGKGMAWAKNYNK
+140 KAKGMAWAKSYNK
-153 NKGHVYVLTGDGE
+153 NQGQVYVLTGDGE

-176 QATAHQKVSNITA
+176 QATAHQKVNNVIA

-206 NIEDVVQKV
+206 NIEDVGKKV
-215 SSFGWHVLRINGH
+215 EAFGWYVVRIDGH
-228 DYNVLKKTFDDLKKV
+228 DFNLLKKTFTDLKKV
-243 TNKPKMIV
+243 TDKPKMII
-251 ADTIKGRGVSFMEK
+251 ADTVKGRGVSFMEK
-265 PEMETFGG
+265 PLTETFQG
-273 KILYKWHSGA
+273 KTLYKWHSGA
-283 PDDDSYE
+283 PDDESYI
-290 KGLAELTETIN
+290 KGLAELSESIN
-301 KLSQKLGIG
+301 KLAEQLGIE
-310 KIEIPEN
+310 KIQIPEN
-317 KGEGKAITKLEK
+317 EAERKVITKLDK
-329 EFVTEAYG
+329 EFVTDAYG
-337 DALCEIAK
+337 DALVEIAK
-345 TNDKLVVLDGDL
+345 TNKKLVVLDGDL

-382 DMVSMAGGLARMGLV
+382 DMVSMAGGLARMGLI
-397 PVVSTFASFL
+397 PVVNTFASFL

-421 KTKVVYTCHF
+421 KTKVIYTCHF
-431 SGLIP
+431 SGMIP

-456 NVTIIQPCNAEET
+456 NITIIQPCNSEET
-469 KWATEYCVNKAEE
+469 KWATEYCVNQAEE
-482 NCVLRL
+482 NCMLRL

-509 GAELTDGNDALIF
+509 GAELTKGNDAILF
-522 SYGPVMLHEALV
+522 GYGPVMLHEALV
-534 AADYLKKIGF
+534 AANYLKKIGF
-544 GLKVINMPWLNKINK
+544 NLKVVNMPWLNKI
-559 DWLKKVV
+559 DEVWLKEIV
-566 KDQKKIFV
+566 KDQRRIFV

-580 IGGLGDRLLNT
+580 IGGLGDRILNALVET
-591 LTEIGEIIGPTSSGK
+591 NLIAG
-606 DRTSP
+606 
-611 RQAKEFIN
+611 KEFTN

-630 PLEVLEFHKL
+630 PLEVLEYHKL

-649 SGKADIKSASGGE
+649 SGVEDIETEEKV
-662 SEDQIKQKYTA
+662 KQKYTA

>member
-1 MNYNLIKIV
+1 MSFKLIKKS
-10 EFDRVKNYKG
+10 EFDKVKSLG
-20 EWATKME
+20 VDWAAKMQ

-62 YLNELNVFEVGFDS
+62 YLNELNIFKVGLDS

-119 HPEVRQNGIEA
+119 HPEVRQPGIEA

-140 KGKGMAWAKNYNK
+140 KGKGMAWAKTYKK
-153 NKGHVYVLTGDGE
+153 NKGQVYVLTGDGE

-176 QATAHQKVSNITA
+176 QAAAHQKIGNLIA

-194 KYQTDMLVADVN
+194 KYQTDMLVSDVN
-206 NIEDVVQKV
+206 DIEDVVTKV
-215 SSFGWHVLRINGH
+215 AAFGWHVVRIDGH
-228 DYNVLKKTFDDLKKV
+228 DYNLLKKTFNDLKKV
-243 TNKPKMIV
+243 TDKPKMIV

-265 PEMETFGG
+265 PEIESFAG
-273 KILYKWHSGA
+273 KTLYKWHSGA
-283 PDDDSYE
+283 PDDESYL

-301 KLSQKLGIG
+301 KLSEKLGIG
-310 KIEIPEN
+310 NIEIPEN
-317 KGEGKAITKLEK
+317 KAEGKIITKIEK

-366 EKTYPDRF
+366 EKMYPDRF

-407 AARANEQIYNNAGE
+407 SARANEQIYNNAGE
-421 KTKVVYTCHF
+421 QTKVIYTCHF
-431 SGLIP
+431 SGMIP

-469 KWATEYCVNKAEE
+469 KWATEYCVNEADE

-488 VIGPSPEKIE
+488 VIGPSPEKIK
-498 LPKDYKFKVGV
+498 LLKNYKFKIGV
-509 GAELTDGNDALIF
+509 GAELTKGNDALLF
-522 SYGPVMLHEALV
+522 GYGPVMLHEALL

-544 GLKVINMPWLNKINK
+544 GLKVINMPWLNKIDN
-559 DWLKKVV
+559 DWLKKNV
-566 KDQKKIFV
+566 KDQNKIFV

-580 IGGLGDRLLNT
+580 VGGLGDRLLNALKET
-591 LTEIGEIIGPTSSGK
+591 NLLDGK
-606 DRTSP
+606 DFT
-611 RQAKEFIN
+611 N

-640 DGKSLAQRI
+640 EGKSLAQRI
-649 SGKADIKSASGGE
+649 SGKENIEEFEEIKE
-662 SEDQIKQKYTA
+662 KYTE

>member
-1 MNYNLIKIV
+1 MEFKVQYNLIKKS
-10 EFDRVKNYKG
+10 EFDKVKSFTG
-20 EWATKME
+20 DWATKMQ

-62 YLNELNVFEVGFDS
+62 YLNEMNVFDVGFDS

-94 SLFYALGIIPE
+94 ALFYALGIISE

-140 KGKGMAWAKNYNK
+140 KGKGFAWAKSYNK

-176 QATAHQKVSNITA
+176 QATAHQKVNNITA

-215 SSFGWHVLRINGH
+215 SSFGWYVVRINGH
-228 DYNVLKKTFDDLKKV
+228 DYNMIKHTFDALKLL
-243 TNKPKMIV
+243 NDKPKMII
-251 ADTIKGRGVSFMEK
+251 ADTIKGKGVSFMEK
-265 PEMETFGG
+265 PLTETFQG
-273 KILYKWHSGA
+273 KTLYKWHSGA
-283 PDDDSYE
+283 PDDESYM

-301 KLSQKLGIG
+301 KLSKNLGIG
-310 KIEIPEN
+310 KIEIPKNEA
-317 KGEGKAITKLEK
+317 EGKVVTKSDK

-337 DALCEIAK
+337 EALVEIAK
-345 TNDKLVVLDGDL
+345 TNKKLVLLDGDL
-357 SADCKLRKF
+357 SADCKLRNF

-382 DMVSMAGGLARMGLV
+382 DMVSMAGGLARMGLI
-397 PVVSTFASFL
+397 PVVNTFASFL

-421 KTKVVYTCHF
+421 KTKVIYTCHF
-431 SGLIP
+431 SGMIP

-456 NVTIIQPCNAEET
+456 NITIIQPCNGEET
-469 KWATEYCVNKAEE
+469 KWATEYCVNQAEE
-482 NCVLRL
+482 NCMLRL

-498 LPKDYKFKVGV
+498 LPKNYKFKIGV
-509 GAELTDGNDALIF
+509 GAELTEGNDAILF
-522 SYGPVMLHEALV
+522 GYGPVMLHEALV

-544 GLKVINMPWLNKINK
+544 GLKGN
-559 DWLKKVV
+559 
-566 KDQKKIFV
+566 
-574 LEDHSA
+574 
-580 IGGLGDRLLNT
+580 
-591 LTEIGEIIGPTSSGK
+591 
-606 DRTSP
+606 
-611 RQAKEFIN
+611 
-619 FGLKEYPECGT
+619 
-630 PLEVLEFHKL
+630 
-640 DGKSLAQRI
+640 
-649 SGKADIKSASGGE
+649 
-662 SEDQIKQKYTA
+662 
-673 DAPQ
+673 

>member
-1 MNYNLIKIV
+1 MQYNLINKS
-10 EFDRVKNYKG
+10 EFDKIKSFNGDWV
-20 EWATKME
+20 TKME

-53 SAMDITTYL
+53 SALDITTYL
-62 YLNELNVFEVGFDS
+62 YLNELNVFEVGFNS

-94 SLFYALGIIPE
+94 SLFYALGIIPA

-110 LRRLHGLDG
+110 LRRLNGLDG

-140 KGKGMAWAKNYNK
+140 KGKGMAWAKTYNK
-153 NKGHVYVLTGDGE
+153 NAGHVYVLTGDGE

-176 QATAHQKVSNITA
+176 QATAHKKVNNITA

-206 NIEDVVQKV
+206 NIEDVVKKV
-215 SSFGWHVLRINGH
+215 EAFGWYVVRINGH
-228 DYNVLKKTFDDLKKV
+228 DYNTLKKTFTELKNIV
-243 TNKPKMIV
+243 DKPKMII

-265 PEMETFGG
+265 PLTETFQG
-273 KILYKWHSGA
+273 KTLYKWHSGA
-283 PDDDSYE
+283 PDDESYV
-290 KGLAELTETIN
+290 KGLVELSNKIN
-301 KLSQKLGIG
+301 ELASKLKIG
-310 KIEIPEN
+310 KIEIPKNEA
-317 KGEGKAITKLEK
+317 EGKTVTKLTK
-329 EFVTEAYG
+329 EFVTDAYG
-337 DALCEIAK
+337 ATLVEIAK
-345 TNDKLVVLDGDL
+345 TNKKLVVLDGDL
-357 SADCKLRKF
+357 SADCKLRNF

-382 DMVSMAGGLARMGLV
+382 DMVSMAGGLARMGLI
-397 PVVSTFASFL
+397 PVVNTFASFL

-421 KTKVVYTCHF
+421 KTKVIYTCHF
-431 SGLIP
+431 SGMIP

-456 NVTIIQPCNAEET
+456 NITIIQPCNSEET
-469 KWATEYCVNKAEE
+469 QWATEYCVNKAEE
-482 NCVLRL
+482 NCMLRL

-509 GAELTDGNDALIF
+509 GAELTNGNDAILF

-534 AADYLKKIGF
+534 AAEYL
-544 GLKVINMPWLNKINK
+544 LKVGFNLKVVNMPWLNKINQ
-559 DWLKKVV
+559 DWLKKVIGN
-566 KDQKKIFV
+566 QKKIFV

-580 IGGLGDRLLNT
+580 VGGLGDRLLNW
-591 LTEIGEIIGPTSSGK
+591 LVDIDEIGG
-606 DRTSP
+606 
-611 RQAKEFIN
+611 KEFLN

-630 PLEVLEFHKL
+630 PLEVLEYHQL
-640 DGKSLAQRI
+640 DGKSLAKRI
-649 SGKADIKSASGGE
+649 SGIENIETEEK
-662 SEDQIKQKYTA
+662 IKQKYTA

>member
-1 MNYNLIKIV
+1 MNFKLIKKS
-10 EFDRVKNYKG
+10 EFDKVKSFTG
-20 EWATKME
+20 DWDLKMQ

-62 YLNELNVFEVGFDS
+62 YLNELNIFDVGLDS

-119 HPEVRQNGIEA
+119 HPETRQPGIEA

-140 KGKGMAWAKNYNK
+140 KGKGMAWAKSYQK

-176 QATAHQKVSNITA
+176 QAAAHQKIGNLTA

-206 NIEDVVQKV
+206 NIEDVVTKV
-215 SSFGWHVLRINGH
+215 SAFGWHVIRINGH
-228 DYNVLKKTFDDLKKV
+228 DFKELKTTFNDLKNV
-243 TNKPKMIV
+243 TDKPKMIV
-251 ADTIKGRGVSFMEK
+251 TDTVKGKGVSFMEK
-265 PEMETFGG
+265 PETETFEG
-273 KILYKWHSGA
+273 KTLYKWHSGA
-283 PDDDSYE
+283 PDDESYE
-290 KGLAELTETIN
+290 KGLAELSETIN
-301 KLSQKLGIG
+301 KLSEKLGIG
-310 KIEIPEN
+310 NIEIPEN
-317 KGEGKAITKLEK
+317 KVERKSITKLEK

-366 EKTYPDRF
+366 EKMYPDRF

-382 DMVSMAGGLARMGLV
+382 DMVSMAGGLAKMGLV
-397 PVVSTFASFL
+397 PVVSTFSSFL

-421 KTKVVYTCHF
+421 QTKVVYTCQF
-431 SGLIP
+431 AGIIP

-469 KWATEYCVNKAEE
+469 KWATEYCVNEAEE

-488 VIGPSPEKIE
+488 VIGPSPERIE

-509 GAELTDGNDALIF
+509 GAELTDGKDGILF
-522 SYGPVMLHEALV
+522 GYGPVMLHEALL

-544 GLKVINMPWLNKINK
+544 NLIVVNMPWLNKIDK
-559 DWLKKVV
+559 EWLKKIVS
-566 KDQKKIFV
+566 DQKKIYA

-580 IGGLGDRLLNT
+580 VGGLGDRLLNA
-591 LTEIGEIIGPTSSGK
+591 LVEIREISGK
-606 DRTSP
+606 
-611 RQAKEFIN
+611 EFTN

-630 PLEVLEFHKL
+630 PWAVLAYHKL
-640 DGKSLAQRI
+640 DGKSLAERI
-649 SGKADIKSASGGE
+649 SGIDNIEEKERIA
-662 SEDQIKQKYTA
+662 QKYTEE
-673 DAPQ
+673 APQ

>member
-1 MNYNLIKIV
+1 L
-10 EFDRVKNYKG
+10 
-20 EWATKME
+20 
-27 LFADMCRYNTLVAVK
+27 
-42 KAGSGHLGSSL
+42 
-53 SAMDITTYL
+53 
-62 YLNELNVFEVGFDS
+62 EVGLDS

-119 HPEVRQNGIEA
+119 HPEVRQPGIEA

-153 NKGHVYVLTGDGE
+153 NNGHVYVLSGDGE

-171 IYESL
+171 IWESL
-176 QATAHQKVSNITA
+176 QATAHQNVTNITA

-206 NIEDVVQKV
+206 NIEDVVTKV
-215 SSFGWHVLRINGH
+215 SAFGWHVVRINGH
-228 DYNVLKKTFDDLKKV
+228 DYNLLKKTFTDLKIV
-243 TNKPKMIV
+243 TDKPKMII
-251 ADTIKGRGVSFMEK
+251 ADTIKGRGVSFMER
-265 PEMETFGG
+265 PEIERFEG
-273 KILYKWHSGA
+273 KTLYKWHSGA
-283 PDDDSYE
+283 PDDESYE

-301 KLSQKLGIG
+301 KLADSLKL
-310 KIEIPEN
+310 KIEIPAN
-317 KGEGKAITKLEK
+317 KSEGKVITKLDK

-337 DALCEIAK
+337 EALVELAK
-345 TNDKLVVLDGDL
+345 TNKKFVVLDGDL
-357 SADCKLRKF
+357 SADCKLRNF

-382 DMVSMAGGLARMGLV
+382 DMVSMAGGLARMGLIPIV
-397 PVVSTFASFL
+397 NTFASFL

-421 KTKVVYTCHF
+421 KTKVIYTCHF
-431 SGLIP
+431 SGMIP

-456 NVTIIQPCNAEET
+456 NVTIIQPCNGEET
-469 KWATEYCVNKAEE
+469 KWATDYCINTAEE

-488 VIGPSPEKIE
+488 VIGPSPERIQ
-498 LPKDYKFKVGV
+498 LPKDYKFKIGI
-509 GAELTDGNDALIF
+509 GAELTEGTDAILF

-544 GLKVINMPWLNKINK
+544 GLKIINMPWLNKIDKN
-559 DWLKKVV
+559 WLKKVV
-566 KDQKKIFV
+566 SDQKEIFV

-580 IGGLGDRLLNT
+580 IGGLGDRLLN
-591 LTEIGEIIGPTSSGK
+591 EFVSIGAIRGLEYT
-606 DRTSP
+606 
-611 RQAKEFIN
+611 N
-619 FGLKEYPECGT
+619 LGLKEYPECGT
-630 PLEVLEFHKL
+630 PFEVLEYHKL

-649 SGKADIKSASGGE
+649 SGVEDIEEEEKV
-662 SEDQIKQKYTA
+662 KQKYTEE
-673 DAPQ
+673 APQ

>member
-1 MNYNLIKIV
+1 MSYSLIKKS
-10 EFDRVKNYKG
+10 EFDKVKSSDG
-20 EWATKME
+20 DWAAKMQ
-27 LFADMCRYNTLVAVK
+27 LFAGMCRYNTLVAVK

-62 YLNELNVFEVGFDS
+62 YLNEMNVLQVGPYS

-94 SLFYALGIIPE
+94 ALLYALGIIPE

-119 HPEVRQNGIEA
+119 HPEVRQPGIEA

-140 KGKGMAWAKNYNK
+140 KAKGMAWAKNYNK
-153 NKGHVYVLTGDGE
+153 NKGQVYVLTGDGE

-171 IYESL
+171 IWESL
-176 QATAHQKVSNITA
+176 QAAAHQKVNNITA

-206 NIEDVVQKV
+206 NIEDVVEKV
-215 SSFGWHVLRINGH
+215 SAFGWHVVRINGH
-228 DYNVLKKTFDDLKKV
+228 DYETLKMTFSGLKKV
-243 TNKPKMIV
+243 TDRPKMII
-251 ADTIKGRGVSFMEK
+251 ADTIKGKGVSFMEK
-265 PEMETFGG
+265 PLTETFQG
-273 KILYKWHSGA
+273 KTLYKWHSGA
-283 PDDDSYE
+283 PDDESYE

-301 KLSQKLGIG
+301 RLSETLGID
-310 KIEIPEN
+310 KIRIPEN
-317 KGEGKAITKLEK
+317 KPEGRPVTKLDK

-337 DALCEIAK
+337 EALVELAR
-345 TNDKLVVLDGDL
+345 TNKKFVVLDGDL
-357 SADCKLRKF
+357 SADCKLRSF

-382 DMVSMAGGLARMGLV
+382 DMVSMAGGLARMGLI
-397 PVVSTFASFL
+397 PVVNTFASFL

-421 KTKVVYTCHF
+421 KTKIIYTCHF
-431 SGLIP
+431 SGIIP

-445 VRDISLFGALP
+445 VRDISLFCALP

-469 KWATEYCVNKAEE
+469 KWATDYCINEAEE

-488 VIGPSPEKIE
+488 VIGPSPERIQ
-498 LPKDYKFKVGV
+498 LPADYRFKVGT
-509 GAELTDGNDALIF
+509 GAELTQGSDAVLF
-522 SYGPVMLHEALV
+522 GYGPVMLHEALV
-534 AADYLKKIGF
+534 ASDYLKKTDF
-544 GLKVINMPWLNKINK
+544 GLKVINMPWLNKIDEN
-559 DWLKKVV
+559 WLKKVAGN
-566 KDQKKIFV
+566 QKKIFV

-580 IGGLGDRLLNT
+580 VGGLGDRLLNA
-591 LTEIGEIIGPTSSGK
+591 LTGINEIAG
-606 DRTSP
+606 
-611 RQAKEFIN
+611 KEFTN
-619 FGLKEYPECGT
+619 FGLREYPECGT

-649 SGKADIKSASGGE
+649 SGIKDIGTAE
-662 SEDQIKQKYTA
+662 AVRQRYTA